1 MVLTGAR
8 ELIGWERNPHS
19 VHIPLRR
26 QAIEGPLGLPAAA
39 GDRTSHGVF
48 IFCGFAQASADSIFI
63 ESGPKTAGIR
73 TCLATQREISV
84 LWGRKAALSCPLQVS
99 SPLPRFH
106 HVVPSL
112 NVFQNSFVLRESCFS
127 KESG

>member
-1 MVLTGAR
+1 MALTGAR
-8 ELIGWERNPHS
+8 KLIGWERNPHS

-26 QAIEGPLGLPAAA
+26 QAIEGPLGLQAA
-39 GDRTSHGVF
+39 GDRTNHEVF

-84 LWGRKAALSCPLQVS
+84 L
-99 SPLPRFH
+99 
-106 HVVPSL
+106 
-112 NVFQNSFVLRESCFS
+112 
-127 KESG
+127 